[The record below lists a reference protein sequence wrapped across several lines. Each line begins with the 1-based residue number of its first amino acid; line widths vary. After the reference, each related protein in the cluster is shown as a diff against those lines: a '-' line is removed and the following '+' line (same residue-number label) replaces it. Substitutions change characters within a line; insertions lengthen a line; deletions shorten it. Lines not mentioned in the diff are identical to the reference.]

1 MDLSEITFRNS
12 LDEDLNI
19 ESWIDTTFSFKNE
32 LPVEVSLLNSKKD
45 KIIVN
50 KKNIISK
57 AIEGKKFKMN
67 KKAVN
72 RKLSDNCKKNDDF
85 ISSGRTSL
93 ILRRSL

>member
-19 ESWIDTTFSFKNE
+19 ESWIDTTVNFNNE
-32 LPVEVSLLNSKKD
+32 SLLEVSFLNSKKD
-45 KIIVN
+45 KIKVD

-57 AIEGKKFKMN
+57 AIERKKFKKN

-72 RKLSDNCKKNDDF
+72 RKLSDNRKKDDDI

-93 ILRRSL
+93 ILRSL